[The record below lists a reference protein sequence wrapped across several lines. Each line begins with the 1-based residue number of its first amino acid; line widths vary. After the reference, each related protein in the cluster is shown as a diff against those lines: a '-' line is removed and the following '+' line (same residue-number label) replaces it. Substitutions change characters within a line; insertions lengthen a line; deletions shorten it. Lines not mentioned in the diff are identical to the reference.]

1 MHRWWLV
8 HASNDRLEVVDVE
21 RPRIEVTIPAND
33 VERMMIENELV
44 EPIVL
49 LHEETEVAHLVVRLE
64 LDWPAN
70 VALRVRRALL
80 QLTELIAVPL
90 RPPDVS
96 AALHDEEL
104 WMIPFHVELVAMQN
118 AAVDDEVVALAER
131 QIAEDRFEGPASLGD
146 VDDLVALR
154 IPVEVRVLLVRLYV
168 EHRDV
173 AVEQQRQAIERW
185 AAAALRL
192 RRAEMPVP
200 ERVVL
205 VGLVRE
211 LLHPLHGLHRR
222 RRMHVIEQRRR
233 AGEPLVAHQ
242 LFRVDP
248 ALRPAKRDVPLARN
262 AA

>member
-21 RPRIEVTIPAND
+21 RPRIEVTVPADD
-33 VERMMIENELV
+33 VEWMMVENELV

-49 LHEETEVAHLVVRLE
+49 LHEETEIAHLVVRLE

-70 VALRVRRALL
+70 VAPGVRRALL
-80 QLTELIAVPL
+80 ALTELVAVAL
-90 RPPDVS
+90 RPPHVS
-96 AALHDEEL
+96 PALHDEEL
-104 WMIPFHVELVAMQN
+104 WMIPFHVELVAMEN

-131 QIAEDRFEGPASLGD
+131 QIAEDGFERPASLGD
-146 VDDLVALR
+146 IDDLVALR
-154 IPVEVRVLLVRLYV
+154 IAVEVLFLLIRLDI
-168 EHRDV
+168 EHRHV
-173 AVEQQRQAIERW
+173 TVEEQRQAIERR
-185 AAAALRL
+185 AATALRL
-192 RRAEMPVP
+192 GRAEMSVP

-205 VGLVRE
+205 IGLVRE
-211 LLHPLHGLHRR
+211 LLHPLHGFHGR
-222 RRMHVIEQRRR
+222 RRMHVIEQRRG

-242 LFRVDP
+242 LFRIDP